1 MAATFGAFGVLLG
14 ALGGRLGF
22 WNSIGAI
29 GGGNN
34 GRNEVKSEKNRK
46 VGIGKEFAGRNSCRA
61 GTTVRSGPSGR
72 SNWVS

>member
-1 MAATFGAFGVLLG
+1 MAAFGVFGVLLG

-34 GRNEVKSEKNRK
+34 GRNEIKSEKDRK
-46 VGIGKEFAGRNSCRA
+46 VGMGKEFAGKNSCRV
-61 GTTVRSGPSGR
+61 GTFWTVGAFQLG
-72 SNWVS
+72 